1 MGCEYIYNGQKYTFD
16 EMAALLENGLADDL
30 LRKNVIT
37 DAGAFATLEDKTPQT
52 IQMTPSDTSVD
63 LKNTRRFVR
72 TIANQAKSVVK
83 ALRKLAPNLNLTIHT
98 TEEAWNA
105 LYDKLLTEGYTPED
119 LANFKNT
126 DGFYTEDGVIH
137 LNAPLMEKR
146 NRQSVLYH
154 EASHAVTN
162 ALFNSRPE
170 LRNQM
175 AGQITQLANDPSVD
189 PKYKEAIQRT
199 INFGQSYLKY
209 MKPDGTPMY
218 DEDFAKNET
227 IVEFISKI
235 CTGEIQ
241 ITPKEK
247 SAWDTLVSIL
257 NKLGIMVGFNV
268 RLNNQDVTVNNVLEF
283 ANTLNKAFKSGKEIS
298 FEEAAT
304 ELADENKIE
313 TPTTSADFVGQE
325 VIYNG
330 ERGTITQDEGG
341 KITFETDTKVYD
353 FDGSEEVKPVNKYK
367 YNEES
372 NTISIGDKNY
382 RVLNVNRQ
390 ASYPEGEVIFKSVNV
405 ADANNKKKTL
415 RDPELAKQVYES
427 QQQRG
432 IIPSMSED
440 VEIDSEAL
448 AKEIA
453 SPIVEDNN
461 IITPVRASIKTSN
474 LGSESDAITESKF
487 KKALI
492 PSFSNEEAK
501 KVYES
506 ENAVSTPIGN
516 SGIRKI
522 TAFDNNLFNNLLER
536 GKILFNVPSL
546 SMNNQIGVVS
556 HPDSMMVGQLRG
568 MLLDKKGKPILNEDG
583 LPDFVIATG
592 SGGVYFAT
600 GDIWAFKKQSGGE
613 SFVRKINNLLKI
625 AKRTNPDNPVVYFFL
640 GKGGPGK
647 MLSNKESP
655 AGVVKIYENLHR
667 SKLISDNV
675 LRQSIE
681 AALKLSEVKMDADYK
696 KREAKVEKMKE
707 DSDKQKENKEIAKQ
721 KLEAYK
727 KEIEK
732 RKAKNLK
739 QIEKLIKSKGV
750 SIEDILDDV
759 FSENGSF
766 EDRGSAIKDFL
777 AKSFT
782 FAKKEKTEGKLI
794 EYFGIKNVT
803 TQDAFMDEVSKMLF
817 EEPILLDVPKQHIY
831 AAIKIDSPI
840 EEYGGEHTTYESHV
854 RFQEPGK
861 VPTLIFFDKPFLSEG
876 SFEDLES
883 GEVLTKEYLGYTNVP
898 MSQDVKAR
906 ITPSMSEDIRT
917 GDLTSASSSY
927 ENMNEDGMGNYVFYP
942 SIVTNG
948 NADVSADGVVELS
961 VDKGNKE
968 SIVRVPFEGVYP
980 LDTNPLGVEGESKKA
995 MAKNAL
1001 DLGYPIVVD
1010 QKEDGSVEVFSSTI
1024 IPAEPIGTQEFTQ
1037 NKQIIIP
1044 SMFGTPKAEVIE
1056 PGRLGAKE
1064 VKNVSYNAGPVRE
1077 LSKFQTTSLG
1087 KVFME
1092 YFTPTGG
1099 ATSMQKE
1106 LMEQL
1111 AGEQS
1116 FIENKLKKNY
1126 LALKKSIDK
1135 FVDNEGKKVGL
1146 TRQTVQT
1153 IVNKAMDGEIDPKT
1167 GKPFLD
1173 QLPSNIADNVVCA
1186 RQSITNLQEV
1196 LANSGLLPADMALT
1210 IAMSQGTYM
1219 KDSFAAFEVKP
1230 YNWLMGKIT
1239 GKKNKYFKNIPE
1251 QTRERVRSYF
1261 VSQALL
1267 GKLDSGFNVS
1277 LADYKKNYED
1287 PYFELLA
1294 KDPTAQ
1300 MAATRQ
1306 AGIAKSEAYRE
1317 LEEKAKRF
1325 AQAKI
1330 DEIEDYNPNGDIMF
1344 SLSGAPIKM
1353 TDYIEKNPNLAP
1365 EMKEYL
1371 GYIVDPAT
1379 SFKLTAMKLNR
1390 MLYSHQTMQ
1399 QMKNEGLLSGDVVPS
1414 SEATPKGWIKLGKI
1428 SQRDSK
1434 TMIGTASDEVDAVNK
1449 YGPLKGCSVSPE
1461 FYQLVFNTPVTGN
1474 WYYRNIASPVK
1485 RNLAVVN
1492 VKNIIRNVFGYTYFG
1507 GASGAIPEAIMYVGP
1522 LMKVNKNKIKTAK
1535 EFKDWFV
1542 NVFEEAQ
1549 KRGINTSI
1557 EYSEIRRMADQLGD
1571 NEEILNS
1578 VRKSGNPAFELYN
1591 KVSDIIFNAPKSV
1604 SDAFGKVIYYGDA
1617 IPKTL
1622 MFEVFRNTNAYDM
1635 ARTTF
1640 YGLSEEQKEQ
1650 ASRIAERK
1658 VKATTVTDSRTIKG
1672 ADVLQ
1677 RKVGIFGSF
1686 PRFTAEAIRTF
1697 INCHYIMVN
1706 PSFLY
1711 EGEEFSSNKDQN
1723 KIIKTR
1729 MNRKNR
1735 FVALAGLSFYYGAF
1749 DILRSLMG
1757 LGDDDDDL
1765 QKIDIP
1771 SNGIL
1776 EALQLVY
1783 KEKGTMTQSEAL
1795 RKMLPE
1801 YDKFAELQFKVNE
1814 DGTVS
1819 YRNESTADPF
1829 GIMGQAYRSI
1839 LYSDGPASAVT
1850 NLVKNVATPAIGLEV
1865 AFGTALEVFN
1875 GENSKGEPIY
1885 APDDLTSKQFQ
1896 DIAAYFA
1903 RKTGPNIYSSGMR
1916 YRDLVRMGKREPGE
1930 SIASNALDFASY
1942 TFGEGVLGRE
1952 SVIDVKKK
1960 LQSQVSKIKQ
1970 DWTTDA
1976 RLYSGEFYRT
1986 IDPKDREAINE
1997 QRDEAAR
2004 RNAYK
2009 LHKLVLAAYA
2019 LNLSEAEVKDV
2030 FKKSAISK
2038 KVRKAAL
2045 RGGEYLDKLDVKD
2058 IEEKD

>member
-1 MGCEYIYNGQKYTFD
+1 MGCEYIYNNQKYTFD

-37 DAGAFATLEDKTPQT
+37 DASAFASLEDKTPQT

-154 EASHAVTN
+154 ESTHAVTN

-170 LRNQM
+170 LRDQM
-175 AGQITQLANDPSVD
+175 EGQIRQLANDPSVD
-189 PKYKEAIQRT
+189 PKYKDAIQRT
-199 INFGQSYLKY
+199 INFGQNYLNYKRE
-209 MKPDGTPMY
+209 DGTPIY
-218 DEDFAKNET
+218 DANFAKNET
-227 IVEFISKI
+227 IVEFVSKI

-247 SAWDTLVSIL
+247 SAWDNLVSIL

-283 ANTLNKAFKSGKEIS
+283 ANTLNKAFKSGNEIS

-304 ELADENKIE
+304 ELADEDKIE

-390 ASYPEGEVIFKSVNV
+390 ESYPKGEVVFKSVNV

-448 AKEIA
+448 VNEIA
-453 SPIVEDNN
+453 SPIQVDGEL
-461 IITPVRASIKTSN
+461 ITPAKAEIKVSS
-474 LGSESDAITESKF
+474 LGSESDAVTEDKLKNS
-487 KKALI
+487 LI
-492 PSFSNEEAK
+492 PSVSVEE
-501 KVYES
+501 
-506 ENAVSTPIGN
+506 PIVRVLGE
-516 SGIRKI
+516 SGIKKI
-522 TAFDNNLFNNLLER
+522 VGIE
-536 GKILFNVPSL
+536 
-546 SMNNQIGVVS
+546 NNQFDDLVKNGNIQFGIDALTLNDSLGMVS
-556 HPDSMMVGQLRG
+556 HPDTMMVGEVRSE
-568 MLLDKKGKPILNEDG
+568 MYDNKGKKILDETGRPIEETIG
-583 LPDFVIATG
+583 IG

-600 GDIWAFKKQSGGE
+600 NDIWAFREE
-613 SFVRKINNLLKI
+613 SKANHFCTKLNNLLKI
-625 AKRTNPDNPVVYFFL
+625 AIKNDPNASVYYWL

-647 MLSNKESP
+647 MLSNKEAP
-655 AGVVKIYENLHR
+655 KAIVKIFENLHR
-667 SKLISDNV
+667 GKIISDDV
-675 LRQSIE
+675 
-681 AALKLSEVKMDADYK
+681 
-696 KREAKVEKMKE
+696 
-707 DSDKQKENKEIAKQ
+707 
-721 KLEAYK
+721 
-727 KEIEK
+727 
-732 RKAKNLK
+732 
-739 QIEKLIKSKGV
+739 LIKSIQGALQVSDAKLDKAYSDKLEDAGDDPKKLKEAELFKKEVDKKKNNAKKYLDKLVKSKGL
-750 SIEDILDDV
+750 SIENVLEDV
-759 FSENGSF
+759 FADDSTFN
-766 EDRGSAIKDFL
+766 DRGSAIKTL
-777 AKSFT
+777 L
-782 FAKKEKTEGKLI
+782 KKVFSSVGKKNQPKLI
-794 EYFGIKNVT
+794 EYFGIKDVT
-803 TQDAFMDEVSKMLF
+803 TQDAFMDEVSKALF
-817 EEPILLDVPKQHIY
+817 EEPILLDVPKEHIY
-831 AAIKIDSPI
+831 AAIKIDSEI
-840 EEYGGEHTTYESHV
+840 EPYTGEHTTYPAHV
-854 RFQEPGK
+854 RFKEQGK
-861 VPTLIFFDKPFLSEG
+861 KPTLLFFEKTFLSTG
-876 SFEDLES
+876 SFVNLKNGDSLKS
-883 GEVLTKEYLGYTNVP
+883 SQLGYSSVP
-898 MSQDVKAR
+898 ISVETKAK

-917 GDLTSASSSY
+917 GDLTSASSAY

-942 SIVTNG
+942 SVVTNG
-948 NADVSADGVVELS
+948 NADVSADGIVELS

-1001 DLGYPIVVD
+1001 DLGYSVVVD
-1010 QKEDGSVEVFSSTI
+1010 QKEDGNVEVFSSTI

-1044 SMFGTPKAEVIE
+1044 SMFGTPVVEVIE
-1056 PGRLGAKE
+1056 PGELGAKD
-1064 VKNVSYNAGPVRE
+1064 VVNVSYNAGPIRE

-1099 ATSMQKE
+1099 ATVMQKE

-1116 FIENKLKKNY
+1116 FVANKVKENA
-1126 LALKKSIDK
+1126 LALRKLIDS
-1135 FVDNEGKKVGL
+1135 FVNNEGKKVGL
-1146 TRQTVQT
+1146 TKQTVQT

-1173 QLPSNIADNVVCA
+1173 QLPSNLADGVVSA
-1186 RQSITNLQEV
+1186 RQSITNLQEI

-1230 YNWLMGKIT
+1230 YSWLMGKIT
-1239 GKKNKYFKNIPE
+1239 GKKNKYFKGVSE
-1251 QTRERVRSYF
+1251 QTREKVKSYF

-1287 PYFELLA
+1287 PYFALLA
-1294 KDPTAQ
+1294 QDPTAQ

-1306 AGIAKSEAYRE
+1306 AGLAKDQAFKE
-1317 LEEKAKRF
+1317 LEEKARRF
-1325 AQAKI
+1325 AQSKI

-1344 SLSGAPIKM
+1344 TLSGAPIKM

-1399 QMKNEGLLSGDVVPS
+1399 QMKNDGLISGDVVPS
-1414 SEATPKGWIKLGKI
+1414 TEATPKGWIKLGKI

-1434 TMIGTASDEVDAVNK
+1434 TMMGTASDEVDAVNK

-1474 WYYRNIASPVK
+1474 WYYQNIASPVK

-1492 VKNIIRNVFGYTYFG
+1492 IKNIIRNIWGYTYFG
-1507 GASGAIPEAIMYVGP
+1507 GANGAIPEAIMYAGP
-1522 LMKVNKNKIKTAK
+1522 LMKANKNKIKTPQ

-1542 NVFEEAQ
+1542 NSFQEAQ

-1578 VRKSGNPAFELYN
+1578 VKKSGNPALEVL
-1591 KVSDIIFNAPKSV
+1591 KHVSNIVSNAPKNV

-1622 MFEVFRNTNAYDM
+1622 MFELFRNTAAYDM
-1635 ARTTF
+1635 AGTTF
-1640 YGLSEEQKEQ
+1640 YGLSEGQKAQ
-1650 ASRIAERK
+1650 ANRIAERK
-1658 VKATTVTDSRTIKG
+1658 VKSTTVTDSRAIKG

-1706 PSFLY
+1706 PKFLY
-1711 EGEEFSSNKDQN
+1711 EGETFSTNKDQDK
-1723 KIIKTR
+1723 KIKAR

-1749 DILRSLMG
+1749 DMIRSLMG

-1776 EALQLVY
+1776 EALQLIY
-1783 KEKGTMTQSEAL
+1783 KEDGTMTQSEAL

-1801 YDKFAELQFKVNE
+1801 YDKFAELQFKANE

-1829 GIMGQAYRSI
+1829 GIWGQAYRSI
-1839 LYSDGPASAVT
+1839 LYSDGPTSAAT
-1850 NLVKNVATPAIGLEV
+1850 NLVKNVATPALGLEV
-1865 AFGTALEVFN
+1865 AFGTALEIFN

-1885 APDDLTSKQFQ
+1885 APDDLTSKQFE
-1896 DIAAYFA
+1896 DIASYFA
-1903 RKTGPNIYSSGMR
+1903 RKTGPNVYSSGMR

-1930 SIASNALDFASY
+1930 GVVNNALDYASY
-1942 TFGEGVLGRE
+1942 TFGEGTLGRE
-1952 SVIDVKKK
+1952 SMIDVKKK

-1986 IDPKDREAINE
+1986 IDPKDREAIND

-2045 RGGEYLDKLDVKD
+2045 RGGDYLDKLDVKD

>member
-63 LKNTRRFVR
+63 LKYTRRFVR

-247 SAWDTLVSIL
+247 SAWETLVSIL

-304 ELADENKIE
+304 ELASEDKIE

-341 KITFETDTKVYD
+341 KITFETDTKIYD

-390 ASYPEGEVIFKSVNV
+390 ASYPEGEVVFKSVNV

-448 AKEIA
+448 VKEIA

-461 IITPVRASIKTSN
+461 VITPVRASIKASN
-474 LGSESDAITESKF
+474 LSSESDAITESKF

-492 PSFSNEEAK
+492 PSLGEEG
-501 KVYES
+501 V
-506 ENAVSTPIGN
+506 VSTTIGK
-516 SGIRKI
+516 SGLKKI
-522 TAFDNNLFNNLLER
+522 TAFENNFFQDLVDNGYIQF
-536 GKILFNVPSL
+536 GVSSL
-546 SMNNQIGVVS
+546 DMDNQIGLVS
-556 HPDSMMVGQLRG
+556 HPDSMMVGEIRG
-568 MLLDKKGKPILNEDG
+568 VVLDKKGKPKLDANKQPIIETIG
-583 LPDFVIATG
+583 KG

-600 GDIWAFKKQSGGE
+600 KDIWAFKKKSGGDA
-613 SFVRKINNLLKI
+613 FVKKINNLLKI
-625 AKRTNPDNPVVYFFL
+625 AQKNNPNAAVYFFL
-640 GKGGPGK
+640 GKGAPGK
-647 MLSNKESP
+647 MLSNNEAP
-655 AGVVKIYENLHR
+655 GAVVKIYENLHR
-667 SKLISDNV
+667 GGIISDNV

-681 AALKLSEVKMDADYK
+681 AALKLSEAKMDAKYK
-696 KREAKVEKMKE
+696 EML
-707 DSDKQKENKEIAKQ
+707 DKAGDDASKIKSAE
-721 KLEAYK
+721 LYK
-727 KEIEK
+727 KEVDK
-732 RKAKNLK
+732 RKK
-739 QIEKLIKSKGV
+739 QNEIKINKLISSKGL
-750 SIEDILDDV
+750 SIEDILEDV

-766 EDRGSAIKDFL
+766 EDRGSAMKDFL

-782 FAKKEKTEGKLI
+782 FAKKEKVEGKLI

-803 TQDAFMDEVSKMLF
+803 KQDDFMDEVSKTLF
-817 EEPILLDVPKQHIY
+817 EEPVLLDVPKQHIY

-840 EEYGGEHTTYESHV
+840 EEYGETTELIDGKEVKIHTTYKSHV
-854 RFQEPGK
+854 RFVEKGK
-861 VPTLIFFDKPFLSEG
+861 TPTLLFFDKPFLSDG
-876 SFEDLES
+876 SFEDLET
-883 GEVLTKEYLGYTNVP
+883 GAVLPSKKLGYTNIP
-898 MSQDVKAR
+898 MSKDVKAR

-917 GDLTSASSSY
+917 GDLTSASSAY

-942 SIVTNG
+942 SVVTNG

-1001 DLGYPIVVD
+1001 DLGYPVVVD

-1037 NKQIIIP
+1037 NKQTIIP
-1044 SMFGTPKAEVIE
+1044 SMFGTPVVEVIE
-1056 PGRLGAKE
+1056 PGELGAKD
-1064 VKNVSYNAGPVRE
+1064 VKNVSYNAGPIRE

-1099 ATSMQKE
+1099 ATVMQKE

-1116 FIENKLKKNY
+1116 FVANKIKENA
-1126 LALKKSIDK
+1126 LALRKLIDN
-1135 FVDNEGKKVGL
+1135 FVNNEGKKVGL
-1146 TRQTVQT
+1146 TKQTVQT

-1173 QLPSNIADNVVCA
+1173 QLPSNLADGVVNA
-1186 RQSITNLQEV
+1186 RQTITNLQEI

-1239 GKKNKYFKNIPE
+1239 GKKNKYFKGVSE
-1251 QTRERVRSYF
+1251 QTRNKVKSYF

-1287 PYFELLA
+1287 PYFALLA
-1294 KDPTAQ
+1294 QDPTAQ

-1306 AGIAKSEAYRE
+1306 AGLAKDQAFKE
-1317 LEEKAKRF
+1317 LEEKARRF
-1325 AQAKI
+1325 AQSKI

-1344 SLSGAPIKM
+1344 TLSGAPIKM

-1399 QMKNEGLLSGDVVPS
+1399 QMKNNGLISGDVVPS
-1414 SEATPKGWIKLGKI
+1414 TEATPKGWIKLGKI

-1434 TMIGTASDEVDAVNK
+1434 TMMGTASDEVDAVNK

-1461 FYQLVFNTPVTGN
+1461 FYQLVFNTPITGN
-1474 WYYRNIASPVK
+1474 WYYQNIASPVK
-1485 RNLAVVN
+1485 RNLAVIN
-1492 VKNIIRNVFGYTYFG
+1492 IKNIIRNIWGYSYFG
-1507 GASGAIPEAIMYVGP
+1507 AANGAIPEAIMYAAP
-1522 LMKVNKNKIKTAK
+1522 LMKANKNKIKTAK

-1542 NVFEEAQ
+1542 NTFQEAQ

-1571 NEEILNS
+1571 NDEILNS
-1578 VRKSGNPAFELYN
+1578 VKKSGNPSLEVL
-1591 KVSDIIFNAPKSV
+1591 KHVSNIVSNAPKNV

-1622 MFEVFRNTNAYDM
+1622 MFELFRNTAAYDM

-1640 YGLSEEQKEQ
+1640 YGLSEGQKAQ
-1650 ASRIAERK
+1650 ANRIAERK
-1658 VKATTVTDSRTIKG
+1658 VKSTTVTDSRAIKG

-1697 INCHYIMVN
+1697 INCHYIMAN
-1706 PSFLY
+1706 PGFLY
-1711 EGEEFSSNKDQN
+1711 EGETFSSNKDQDK
-1723 KIIKTR
+1723 KIKAR

-1735 FVALAGLSFYYGAF
+1735 FVAMAGLSFYYGAF
-1749 DILRSLMG
+1749 DMIRSLMG

-1765 QKIDIP
+1765 QKVDIP

-1776 EALQLVY
+1776 EALQLIY
-1783 KEKGTMTQSEAL
+1783 KEKGTITQSEAL
-1795 RKMLPE
+1795 RRMLPE

-1829 GIMGQAYRSI
+1829 GIWGQAYRSI
-1839 LYSDGPASAVT
+1839 IYSDGPTSAAT
-1850 NLVKNVATPAIGLEV
+1850 NLVKNVATPALGLEV
-1865 AFGTALEVFN
+1865 AFGTALEIFN

-1885 APDDLTSKQFQ
+1885 APDDLTSKQFE

-1930 SIASNALDFASY
+1930 GVVSNALDYANY
-1942 TFGEGVLGRE
+1942 TFGEGTLGRE
-1952 SVIDVKKK
+1952 SIIDVKKK